1 MTINREDLEAG
12 QPDFPDFNDIAEPG
26 ADRVKPIHPG
36 HLLMAEWLE
45 PLGISAYR
53 LAKDL
58 NVPPNRVTEIVN
70 GNRGITAETALRLA
84 RYFGTDAQSWINL
97 QAAYDIEVARHD
109 LDERIKREV
118 RPRAA

>member
-1 MTINREDLEAG
+1 MTTNREDLETG
-12 QPDFPDFNDIAEPG
+12 QFDFGDIAEPG
-26 ADRVKPIHPG
+26 AERIKPIHPG
-36 HLLMAEWLE
+36 RLLMTEWLE

-97 QAAYDIEVARHD
+97 QAAYDIEVARYE

-118 RPRAA
+118 HPRAA